1 MVTSLEQVRKLE
13 EILKSVKGKELGPLD
28 AFLQIK
34 QIIQPDESINRLKKR
49 FQFWS
54 FELKAADLESMTPKE
69 RLLFLRKYLFEDKA
83 KILKKSLAPQILM
96 GLAMQNFAHL
106 TGLNLSF
113 VLLGQ
118 HLTLKSEID
127 GECQYISLDDDG
139 RLLDVQ
145 EVLDLIFDFGKIRR
159 IDFSDLL
166 LAYLEFLQK
175 QLDPRKAAN
184 QMLRIYDLILSLK
197 TSDPSTLLRRAY
209 LHKELGQISEALA
222 DLKRYLHFQPAEPLA
237 RSIKK
242 FYSQLSQS

>member
-13 EILKSVKGKELGPLD
+13 EILMAVKGKEIGPLD

-34 QIIQPDESINRLKKR
+34 QLIQPEETVAHIKKR

-54 FELKAADLESMTPKE
+54 FELDSANLESLSPRE
-69 RLLFLRKYLFEDKA
+69 RLFFLRKFLFEDKA
-83 KILKKSLAPQILM
+83 KFLKRSVAPQILM

-113 VLLGQ
+113 VLLGR
-118 HLTLKSEID
+118 HLTLKTEID
-127 GECQYISLDDDG
+127 GEFQYISLDEGG
-139 RLLDVQ
+139 RLLDTQ
-145 EVLDLIFDFGKIRR
+145 EVLDLIFDFGKIKR

-184 QMLRIYDLILSLK
+184 QLLRVYDLILSIK
-197 TSDPSTLLRRAY
+197 NSDPSTLLRRAY
-209 LHKELGQISEALA
+209 LYKELGQFSEALA
-222 DLKRYLHFQPAEPLA
+222 DLKRYLHFQPSGPVT
-237 RSIKK
+237 RSLKK
-242 FYSQLSQS
+242 FYSQLSQP